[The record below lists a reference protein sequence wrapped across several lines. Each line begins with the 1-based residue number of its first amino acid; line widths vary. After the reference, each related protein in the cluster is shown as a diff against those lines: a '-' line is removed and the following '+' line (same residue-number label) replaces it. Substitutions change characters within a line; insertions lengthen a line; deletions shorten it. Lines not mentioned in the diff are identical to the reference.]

1 MVIAVLACRCFCTE
15 RSAYDHF
22 LLNHLHFCQLDICA
36 YTATT
41 HRSQQYRSKQS
52 ENVLFTRFAHRKT
65 LCEPTTGIANMIN
78 SLFSK
83 RCCVIA
89 VASVFSTAAYSASI
103 KIDDAVIERFGITQS
118 SLKSSIGNW
127 IDGRYLPY
135 TNHGQYFSITINGLS
150 TVVTEKPNINCNY
163 WVALEHFKGV
173 PYAILLAGD
182 DNCGGA
188 GQVVYSEAAK
198 KLGGEKHIRVGG
210 YAYTDKDT
218 IVFSKASDPKEVATI
233 YPSGTKYLYFGHQN
247 AQTDELAQFEIEVVD
262 PQYDKVRLRLRHN
275 IGSLSDKYLTR
286 VAGKLTVSPTTA
298 PSGEQSVFKIDFFN
312 DAKENTGIQLIA
324 DNGASLLQSNRNHS
338 LWLNSDAHTALTI
351 STLGHLSGI
360 GNVPS
365 IDGKDPESL
374 QLAQKATVADFESF
388 HAPLKEQ
395 DYPENLTFRINE
407 VPDMAQ
413 TQSYFDD
420 ASSVF
425 LTLSHQDVRIMLD
438 KIKYQSKIIGADYV
452 YPMKSVITV
461 ENKDGDQFQIYDKR
475 FMTPAEWEQLKNLAV
490 SATGNREPGSVTDLS
505 SMVLPTYI
513 DKEHLT
519 YLADTRCK
527 TTGNISYVKQTDSC
541 ISYAAGFSDLQTNA
555 LTPRFIVAKLPTR
568 VTADKVQNFS
578 HKRMVS
584 AASAVYKQAQNY
596 LLSDKFLQ
604 RKMDLDAIEYLGY
617 LATVGLSSE
626 EKQQFRTYLSDTLD
640 TNALAAMRPAAQSFS
655 LVHNVYLNQYVQGT
669 DWFKE
674 IESRHYLLS
683 DGIYKP
689 YLSTFAFEAFATMPE
704 HANYTA
710 SPYSML
716 PAYDAPLV
724 IFGTMAA
731 ALQTIEKLQ
740 GRDAAHSFYAKN
752 GQNYHKLYKASS
764 LILNQ
769 YGQKWIPANDRPLRR
784 ESIIYH
790 AAYEYAQRSYSSPN
804 EVLQSFC
811 ELDDASKKAIL
822 TEDTLADCGLVQL
835 HQEESDIAEIKKRQI
850 ARFMRVE
857 KTHISGGWD
866 EILLPL
872 ISGPLL
878 DYVFTGSLFGEEF
891 DGLLEELGTT
901 DASEI
906 ELDTVGSEES
916 AEVTEE
922 GSAATELGEELSETR
937 FSQVCSI

>member
-1 MVIAVLACRCFCTE
+1 
-15 RSAYDHF
+15 
-22 LLNHLHFCQLDICA
+22 
-36 YTATT
+36 
-41 HRSQQYRSKQS
+41 
-52 ENVLFTRFAHRKT
+52 
-65 LCEPTTGIANMIN
+65 MIKK
-78 SLFSK
+78 LFSK
-83 RCCVIA
+83 RCCAIA

-103 KIDDAVIERFGITQS
+103 TISDAAIERFDITQS
-118 SLKSSIGNW
+118 SLKSSISNW
-127 IDGRYLPY
+127 VEGRYLPY
-135 TNHGQYFSITINGLS
+135 TNDGNHFSITINGLS
-150 TVVTEKPNINCNY
+150 TVVTEEPNINCNY
-163 WVALEHFKGV
+163 WVALKHLDGV
-173 PYAILLAGD
+173 PFAILSAS
-182 DNCGGA
+182 NNKCGGI
-188 GQVVYSEAAK
+188 GRVVYSEEAK
-198 KLGGEKHIRVGG
+198 NLGGEKHIRVGG

-218 IVFSKASDPKEVATI
+218 IVISKASDPEQIATVFS
-233 YPSGTKYLYFGHQN
+233 SGTKYLYFGEQN

-286 VAGKLTVSPTTA
+286 IGGKLTVSPTTA
-298 PSGEQSVFKIDFFN
+298 PTGEQSVFKIGFFN
-312 DAKENTGIQLIA
+312 DTQANTGIQLTA
-324 DNGASLLQSNRNHS
+324 DDGRSVVESVYESSS
-338 LWLNSDAHTALTI
+338 LWLRSTDHTALTF
-351 STLGHLSGI
+351 STLHHLSGI
-360 GNVPS
+360 NNVPN
-365 IDGKDPESL
+365 IHGKDPESL

-420 ASSVF
+420 TNSLF
-425 LTLSHQDVRIMLD
+425 LESSHQDVRVMLD
-438 KIKYQSKIIGADYV
+438 KIKYQSKVIGADYV
-452 YPMKSVITV
+452 YPMQSVITV
-461 ENKDGDQFQIYDKR
+461 ENKKGDQFQIYDSR
-475 FMTPAEWEQLKNLAV
+475 FMTPTEWEQLKNLAV

-513 DKEHLT
+513 DKDHLT

-527 TTGNISYVKQTDSC
+527 TTGNVSYVKQTDSC
-541 ISYAAGFSDLQTNA
+541 VSYGADFNDLQTNEF
-555 LTPRFIVAKLPTR
+555 TPRFIVAKLPTR
-568 VTADKVQNFS
+568 VSADKVQNFS

-617 LATVGLSSE
+617 LATVGLSGE
-626 EKQQFRTYLSDTLD
+626 EKKQFRSYLSDTLNTD
-640 TNALAAMRPAAQSFS
+640 ALAAMRPAAESFP
-655 LVHNVYLNQYVQGT
+655 LVHNVYLSQYVNGT

-674 IESRHYLLS
+674 IESRHYDLS
-683 DGIYKP
+683 MGIYKP

-710 SPYSML
+710 SPYSLL
-716 PAYDAPLV
+716 PAYNAPLV

-790 AAYEYAQRSYSSPN
+790 AAYEYAQRSYDFPN

-811 ELDDASKKAIL
+811 ELDDANKKVKL
-822 TEDTLADCGLVQL
+822 TEDTLADCGLAQL
-835 HQEESDIAEIKKRQI
+835 HNEETDISGIKKRQI

-872 ISGPLL
+872 IGGPLL

-916 AEVTEE
+916 AEETAE
-922 GSAATELGEELSETR
+922 GSATTELGEELSETR
-937 FSQVCSI
+937 FSQICPV